1 MVEQRLPA
9 IDGDEGHWGEI
20 LNQFL
25 TKEHYNTG
33 TDNPINGGHKT
44 ITVQAGTATAGTA
57 PLKFT
62 SGTLLSTPEAGAVEF
77 NSDTLYFTQTT
88 SATRKKIAA
97 YDDTGSAK
105 GDIYYRDNSGYFT
118 KLGIGSTGN
127 FLTVSSGLP
136 AWTST
141 LSSATIDNSNT
152 VTLKD
157 SNFTLQDDGD
167 TTKQMAFQLSGI
179 TSGHTTTLNVPEV
192 NGSTAVLTGS
202 LTTAKGDLL
211 VASASNTVTR
221 LGVGTDTYVLT
232 ADSSQATGVKWAAP
246 AGGTTLPVADTTAIV
261 KNNSDNSK
269 QLKFDLS
276 GLTSGQT
283 RTLTVPDASTTIVGT
298 DTGQIL
304 TNKTISGSNNTL
316 SNIANSSL
324 TNSTITI
331 AGTSTAL
338 GSSITQDTITG
349 LSSTGIIKRTGA
361 NTLGIATSG
370 TDYAPATSGS
380 SALKG
385 NGSGGFSN
393 ATLNDVGTATG
404 DYSIGTNKL
413 TNVKDPTNAQD
424 AATKNY
430 VDNSSSAL
438 NAKPSVRVATTG
450 AETFTISSGSVTQI
464 TGTTVDGV
472 SPSVGDRILVKDAP
486 ASTGSGS
493 ANSTQPGNGIYTVT
507 SNTTNLS
514 VSRATDMSGSTNLP
528 AGAYA
533 LVEAGTANAATGWVV
548 STPSSSAA
556 FTYTTN
562 NIAWTQFSFP
572 GGNSSLSVSR
582 GGTGATTL
590 TGIVKGNGTSAF
602 TAAAAGTDYA
612 PATSGSSIL
621 KGNGAGGFSSATSG
635 TDYSAGTSAL
645 STGILKST
653 TSTGALS
660 IAVAGDFPTLNQNTT
675 GSAASFTG
683 SLSGDVT
690 GTQSATVVGKVQGVS
705 ITSGAATLV
714 SQLNNAQTRSATAT
728 LVAGEQTV
736 FTGST
741 GSQTL
746 TLPAG
751 PQSSTINTI
760 TNLASVTVTL
770 APGGADTLNNNG
782 TTGNIAIPVGGS
794 YTAVYISSG
803 TTWYVINND
812 QLGTTGSG
820 STVLATS
827 PTITTPTIASFA
839 NATHNHQNN
848 TGGGTLQASTALNA
862 TGTPSN
868 STYLRG
874 DNTWATVASG
884 TSKYAATIGDGSSTS
899 ITVTHNLGTKDC
911 AYSIREAATDVV
923 VQCDVTFTS
932 TTQATFVFAT
942 APATNA
948 YKVVIIG

>member
-1 MVEQRLPA
+1 
-9 IDGDEGHWGEI
+9 
-20 LNQFL
+20 
-25 TKEHYNTG
+25 
-33 TDNPINGGHKT
+33 
-44 ITVQAGTATAGTA
+44 
-57 PLKFT
+57 
-62 SGTLLSTPEAGAVEF
+62 
-77 NSDTLYFTQTT
+77 
-88 SATRKKIAA
+88 
-97 YDDTGSAK
+97 
-105 GDIYYRDNSGYFT
+105 
-118 KLGIGSTGN
+118 
-127 FLTVSSGLP
+127 
-136 AWTST
+136 
-141 LSSATIDNSNT
+141 
-152 VTLKD
+152 
-157 SNFTLQDDGD
+157 
-167 TTKQMAFQLSGI
+167 
-179 TSGHTTTLNVPEV
+179 
-192 NGSTAVLTGS
+192 
-202 LTTAKGDLL
+202 
-211 VASASNTVTR
+211 
-221 LGVGTDTYVLT
+221 
-232 ADSSQATGVKWAAP
+232 
-246 AGGTTLPVADTTAIV
+246 
-261 KNNSDNSK
+261 
-269 QLKFDLS
+269 
-276 GLTSGQT
+276 
-283 RTLTVPDASTTIVGT
+283 
-298 DTGQIL
+298 
-304 TNKTISGSNNTL
+304 
-316 SNIANSSL
+316 
-324 TNSTITI
+324 
-331 AGTSTAL
+331 
-338 GSSITQDTITG
+338 
-349 LSSTGIIKRTGA
+349 
-361 NTLGIATSG
+361 
-370 TDYAPATSGS
+370 
-380 SALKG
+380 
-385 NGSGGFSN
+385 
-393 ATLNDVGTATG
+393 
-404 DYSIGTNKL
+404 
-413 TNVKDPTNAQD
+413 
-424 AATKNY
+424 
-430 VDNSSSAL
+430 
-438 NAKPSVRVATTG
+438 
-450 AETFTISSGSVTQI
+450 
-464 TGTTVDGV
+464 
-472 SPSVGDRILVKDAP
+472 
-486 ASTGSGS
+486 
-493 ANSTQPGNGIYTVT
+493 
-507 SNTTNLS
+507 
-514 VSRATDMSGSTNLP
+514 
-528 AGAYA
+528 
-533 LVEAGTANAATGWVV
+533 
-548 STPSSSAA
+548 
-556 FTYTTN
+556 
-562 NIAWTQFSFP
+562 
-572 GGNSSLSVSR
+572 
-582 GGTGATTL
+582 
-590 TGIVKGNGTSAF
+590 GIVKGNGTSAF